1 VSRCSTSHQPN
12 GVDLIATMTSGS
24 RTRVDG
30 SGGAKS
36 FSRFLGS
43 YTYNPADFNTLTN
56 VVVTDKGTIYP
67 EQGTVRFTA
76 KNRRTIVPISS
87 CSPARLGGPL
97 GWAI

>member
-1 VSRCSTSHQPN
+1 
-12 GVDLIATMTSGS
+12 MTSGS

-67 EQGTVRFTA
+67 EQGTVRVLTRPPLAPPDPNEDPEDRLVALFDRSDA
-76 KNRRTIVPISS
+76 KEDG
-87 CSPARLGGPL
+87 PAR
-97 GWAI
+97 